1 MVQRGSVSNMP
12 EPGGGSTPDPWR
24 DLAEETI
31 VVAGRQLRIVRPR
44 ESEDLIDE
52 QAFEREELL
61 PYWAQLWPS
70 AIALARAAAAAHP
83 AGKRVLELGCGLGLP
98 SIAAALEGASVLAT
112 DWSADAIS
120 FTAANAS
127 RNRAHVRTA
136 VCSWSRPEPLVGESP
151 WDLVLAA
158 DVLYEA
164 RNVDQLL
171 DLLPRLV
178 DGAGEVLIADP
189 GRRPAIRFLRDT
201 GGAASGWLRRSTP
214 DRSFP
219 QVTVHSLRR
228 HAAERGPG

>member
-1 MVQRGSVSNMP
+1 MP
-12 EPGGGSTPDPWR
+12 ERGGRSTPDPWR
-24 DLAEETI
+24 DLTEDTI
-31 VVAGRQLRIVRPR
+31 AVAGRELSIVRPT
-44 ESEDLIDE
+44 ESEELIDE
-52 QAFEREELL
+52 VAFEREELL

-70 AIALARAAAAAHP
+70 AIALARATAAARP
-83 AGKRVLELGCGLGLP
+83 AGKHVLELGCGLGLP

-112 DWSADAIS
+112 DWSADAVS
-120 FTAANAS
+120 FAAVNAS
-127 RNRAHVRTA
+127 RNHARVRTA
-136 VCSWSRPEPLVGESP
+136 VCSWANPELLVGQSP

-171 DLLPRLV
+171 DLMPRLV

-189 GRRPAIRFLRDT
+189 GRRPALRFLRDT
-201 GGAASGWLRRSTP
+201 GSVASGWLRRSTP

-228 HAAERGPG
+228 HPAERRPG

>member
-1 MVQRGSVSNMP
+1 VSTRPERGAR
-12 EPGGGSTPDPWR
+12 STPDPWR
-24 DLAEETI
+24 DVTEETI
-31 VVAGRQLRIVRPR
+31 AVAGRQLRIVRPR

-52 QAFEREELL
+52 VAFEREELL

-70 AIALARAAAAAHP
+70 AIALARAAAAARP
-83 AGKRVLELGCGLGLP
+83 ARRRVVELGCGLGLP

-112 DWSADAIS
+112 DWSADAVA
-120 FTAANAS
+120 FAAANAS
-127 RNRAHVRTA
+127 RNHARVRTA
-136 VCSWSRPEPLVGESP
+136 VCAWSDPGPLVGESP

-171 DLLPRLV
+171 
-178 DGAGEVLIADP
+178 EVLIADP
-189 GRRPAIRFLRDT
+189 GRRPALRFLRDT
-201 GGAASGWLRRSTP
+201 GGTASGWLRRSTP

-228 HAAERGPG
+228 HPAERQPG

>member
-1 MVQRGSVSNMP
+1 MSTRPERGAR
-12 EPGGGSTPDPWR
+12 STPDPWR
-24 DLAEETI
+24 DVTEETI
-31 VVAGRQLRIVRPR
+31 AVAGRQLRIVRPR

-52 QAFEREELL
+52 VAFEREELL

-70 AIALARAAAAAHP
+70 AIALARAAAAARP
-83 AGKRVLELGCGLGLP
+83 AGRRVVELGCGLGLP

-112 DWSADAIS
+112 DWSADAVA
-120 FTAANAS
+120 FAAANAS
-127 RNRAHVRTA
+127 RNHARVRTA
-136 VCSWSRPEPLVGESP
+136 VCAWSDPGPLVGESP

-178 DGAGEVLIADP
+178 DDAGEVLMADP
-189 GRRPAIRFLRDT
+189 GRRPALRFLRDT
-201 GGAASGWLRRSTP
+201 DGTASGWLRRSTP

-228 HAAERGPG
+228 HPAERQPG

>member
-1 MVQRGSVSNMP
+1 MP
-12 EPGGGSTPDPWR
+12 EPGGRSTPDPWR
-24 DLAEETI
+24 DLTEETI
-31 VVAGRQLRIVRPR
+31 AVAGRQLRIVRPR

-52 QAFEREELL
+52 AAFEREEML

-70 AIALARAAAAAHP
+70 AIALARAAAAARP
-83 AGKRVLELGCGLGLP
+83 AGKRVLALGCGLGLP
-98 SIAAALEGASVLAT
+98 SIAAALEGATVLAT
-112 DWSADAIS
+112 DWSADAVS
-120 FTAANAS
+120 FAAANAS
-127 RNRAHVRTA
+127 RNRVGVRTA
-136 VCSWSRPEPLVGESP
+136 VCSWASPESLVGESP

-189 GRRPAIRFLRDT
+189 GRRPALRFLRDT
-201 GGAASGWLRRSTP
+201 GNAASGWLRRSTP

-228 HAAERGPG
+228 QLAERRPG